1 MLLEYNL
8 SFLQT
13 HRQLSWRFSPRV
25 PDQKP
30 TRPCIFWGKDQCQLK
45 RHILSEHKDLPS
57 VSPILSMTAKNKTG
71 TLITSGRKHNINNIH
86 NIKVVNDGNRS
97 ILRARHVF

>member
-25 PDQKP
+25 PD
-30 TRPCIFWGKDQCQLK
+30 
-45 RHILSEHKDLPS
+45 PS
-57 VSPILSMTAKNKTG
+57 VYCTQIPKRTKNQQDRVYFGEK
-71 TLITSGRKHNINNIH
+71 INVSWKDTS
-86 NIKVVNDGNRS
+86 
-97 ILRARHVF
+97 